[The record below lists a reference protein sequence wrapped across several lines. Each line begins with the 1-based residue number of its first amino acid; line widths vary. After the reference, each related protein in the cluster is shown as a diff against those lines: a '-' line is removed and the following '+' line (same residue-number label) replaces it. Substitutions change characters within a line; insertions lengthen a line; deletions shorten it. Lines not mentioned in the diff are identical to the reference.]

1 MCNVISFEVIS
12 FEINISYKAVFPHD
26 QKNQDEKIN
35 ILRTK
40 RAFKMK

>member
-1 MCNVISFEVIS
+1 MCNVISCEVIS
-12 FEINISYKAVFPHD
+12 FEINISYPAVFPHN
-26 QKNQDEKIN
+26 QKTQDKKIN